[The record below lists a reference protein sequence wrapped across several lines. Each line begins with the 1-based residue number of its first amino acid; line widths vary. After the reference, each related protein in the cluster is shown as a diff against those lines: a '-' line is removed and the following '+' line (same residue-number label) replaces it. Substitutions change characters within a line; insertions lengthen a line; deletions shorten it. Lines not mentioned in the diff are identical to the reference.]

1 MHIQENLNSLMKK
14 FGKENHPPPWDSFT
28 LGNVFEEGNLHM
40 VQKTFVGAF
49 EVLDATHGP

>member
-1 MHIQENLNSLMKK
+1 MHIQENLHRLMKK

-28 LGNVFEEGNLHM
+28 LGNEFDEGNLHM

-49 EVLDATHGP
+49 EV